1 MHIIKVTKF
10 RSLFGSIQPIVCVSC
25 VWTSVRPSVSPSV
38 MLPVIWTAPDRLD
51 YFVMVVKCQLISINV
66 VAVAVSPRLSGR
78 DLIAGRSPIVV
89 YGHRSFDSDK
99 SLAITMDRSTPR
111 KREWERE
118 GERER
123 DGATIELLLML
134 DLRISL
140 IGLQR

>member
-10 RSLFGSIQPIVCVSC
+10 RSLFGSMQPIVCVPC

-78 DLIAGRSPIVV
+78 DLIVRRSPIVV

-111 KREWERE
+111 KREWGRE